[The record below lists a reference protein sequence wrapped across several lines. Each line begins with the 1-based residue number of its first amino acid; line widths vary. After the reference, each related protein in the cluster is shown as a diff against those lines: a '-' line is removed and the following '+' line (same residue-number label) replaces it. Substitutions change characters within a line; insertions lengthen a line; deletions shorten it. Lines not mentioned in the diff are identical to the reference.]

1 MNNLNRK
8 LRTILLIA
16 LVVILVSLGLAGCSG
31 SVAKKGW
38 AGVSAI
44 NDTLIFVN
52 MSGRIYS
59 VDGATNTVVGSPVK
73 FEITSSGTLSCLPSS
88 CGGASVTPIGSYAS
102 PTVNGEMAIIGGS
115 DGRVRAYPYIDGQLR
130 ENIRWTYPP
139 DTSLGYSIIGGLA
152 VAGDKVFFASVD
164 GTVYALNAA
173 EGYKVWS
180 TELGSKVWS
189 APVVDGDTVYVSGFD
204 KNLYALNATDGTIKW
219 QYQINGAMSA
229 TPIVDN
235 GIVYVGGYDRT
246 FYAISTTTHQ
256 LAWKFPAAGNTSNA
270 PDNWFWTTPV
280 LHNGLIYAANLDGKV
295 YVLDAATGQLKR
307 AVEFATGFQKPGISS
322 SPVVVD
328 DLVVIAVT
336 DLTKSTTKLNSTTAS
351 KIFVIDTLA
360 GRESELTGFK
370 ESINSPLFA
379 HNGKVYV
386 HTSIDNFFVVNP
398 QNGATQSISL
408 TASTSK

>member
-8 LRTILLIA
+8 LRTILLIS

-31 SVAKKGW
+31 SVANKGW

-59 VDGATNTVVGSPVK
+59 VDGTANTVVGTPVN
-73 FEITSSGTLSCLPSS
+73 FAITSSGGISCLPSS
-88 CGGASVTPIGSYAS
+88 CGGNSTSPIASYAS
-102 PTVNGEMAIIGGS
+102 PTINGEMAIIGGS

-130 ENIRWTYPP
+130 ENVRWTYPP
-139 DTSLGYSIIGGLA
+139 DTSLGSSIIGGLA
-152 VAGDKVFFASVD
+152 VAGDNVFFASVN

-189 APVVDGDTVYVSGFD
+189 APAIDGDTLYIGAFD
-204 KNLYALNATDGTIKW
+204 KNLYALNAADGTIKW
-219 QYQINGAMSA
+219 QYQIDGAMSA
-229 TPIVDN
+229 TPVVGN

-256 LAWKFPAAGNTSNA
+256 LVWKFPAAGNTSNT
-270 PDNWFWTTPV
+270 PDNWFWATPV

-295 YVLDAATGQLKR
+295 YILDAATGQLKR
-307 AVEFATGFQKPGISS
+307 TVDFATGFQKPGISS
-322 SPVVVD
+322 TPAVVN
-328 DLVVIAVT
+328 DLIVVAVT
-336 DLTKSTTKLNSTTAS
+336 DLTKSSTKLNSSTAS
-351 KIFVIDTLA
+351 KLFAIDTVNNK
-360 GRESELTGFK
+360 ESELTGFK
-370 ESINSPLFA
+370 ESIESPLFA
-379 HNGKVYV
+379 FNGKVYV
-386 HTSIDNFFVVNP
+386 HTSIDNLYVVNP

-408 TASTSK
+408 TVSTSK